1 MVALRELSTE
11 ELYAPGHRLCAGCGP
26 SISMRMMTKAFRGP
40 TVITNATG
48 CVEVSTTIYPYTA
61 WRVPWVHSL
70 FENTAATASGLEA
83 AYKVLQRKGYR
94 KTKVDIIA
102 VGGDGG
108 TFDIGI
114 QALSGALE
122 RGHDFVYV
130 CYDNEAYMNTGI
142 QRSGAT
148 PTGAATT
155 TSPAGKV
162 IPGKQERKKNLA
174 AICAA
179 HDIEYVATASIGFPG
194 DYIDKMKR
202 AIEVEGPA
210 VVHVF
215 APCPLGWRSNPA
227 DSIKLAKL
235 GVQTC
240 MFPLYEIING
250 KYKLTMK
257 IGKPIPVS
265 EYMKLQGRFRHLF
278 KPEFQSRI
286 EMIQQQVN
294 NDWNRLLERCGEKP
308 KATTG

>member
-1 MVALRELSTE
+1 MVALKDLKME

-26 SISMRMMTKAFRGP
+26 SISMRMMMKAFRGP
-40 TVITNATG
+40 TVVTNATG

-61 WRVPWVHSL
+61 WRVPWVHTL
-70 FENTAATASGLEA
+70 FENAAATASGLEA
-83 AYKVLQRKGYR
+83 AYKVLLRKGVR
-94 KTKVDIIA
+94 NTKVDVIA

-108 TFDIGI
+108 TFDIGL

-142 QRSGAT
+142 QRSSAT
-148 PTGAATT
+148 PRGAATT
-155 TSPAGKV
+155 TSPAGSV
-162 IPGKQERKKNLA
+162 IPGKRGRKKNLT

-194 DYIDKMKR
+194 DYIDKVRK
-202 AIEVEGPA
+202 AIEVEGAA

-235 GVQTC
+235 AVQTGV
-240 MFPLYEIING
+240 FPLYEIIKG
-250 KYKLTMK
+250 KYKLNIK
-257 IGKPIPVS
+257 VGKCIPVS
-265 EYMKLQGRFRHLF
+265 EYLKLQGRFRHLF
-278 KPEFQSRI
+278 KPELKS
-286 EMIQQQVN
+286 ELDAIQEQVTE
-294 NDWNRLLERCGEKP
+294 DWNRTLDLCGEKP
-308 KATTG
+308 KVTG

>member
-1 MVALRELSTE
+1 MVALKDLPME
-11 ELYAPGHRLCAGCGP
+11 ELYAPGHRLCPGCGP

-48 CVEVSTTIYPYTA
+48 CIEVSTTMFPYTA
-61 WRVPWVHSL
+61 WRVPWVHTL
-70 FENTAATASGLEA
+70 FDNTAAVASGLEA
-83 AYKVLQRKGYR
+83 AYRVLLKKGLR
-94 KTKVDIIA
+94 DSRVDVIA

-108 TFDIGI
+108 TFDIGL

-148 PTGAATT
+148 PWGAATT
-155 TSPAGKV
+155 TSPAGRV
-162 IPGKQERKKNLA
+162 IPGKQGRKKNLA

-179 HDIEYVATASIGFPG
+179 HDIEYVATASIGFLG
-194 DYIDKMKR
+194 DYIDKVRR

-235 GVQTC
+235 AVQTAV
-240 MFPLYEIING
+240 FPLYEIIRG
-250 KYKLTMK
+250 KYKLNMK
-257 IGKPIPVS
+257 VGKCIPVS
-265 EYMKLQGRFRHLF
+265 EYLKLQGRFRHLF
-278 KPEFQSRI
+278 KPEFQSQI
-286 EMIQQQVN
+286 EKIQEQTTEN
-294 NDWNRLLERCGEKP
+294 WNRLLELCGEKP
-308 KATTG
+308 QAS